1 MLVTF
6 NFGLQLLIDLCSVWF
21 VDEIGYRV
29 SMVLALVWAYVP
41 VINGIVF
48 LKVPIAPLLAA
59 GEEGL
64 SVKELFKSGLFWQAL
79 YSQCFYW
86 QHCG

>member
-41 VINGIVF
+41 VINGTVF

-59 GEEGL
+59 LWLKQRMEIKEKRIIEG
-64 SVKELFKSGLFWQAL
+64 
-79 YSQCFYW
+79 
-86 QHCG
+86 

>member
-21 VDEIGYRV
+21 VDKIGYRV
-29 SMVLALVWAYVP
+29 SMVLALVWACVP

-59 GEEGL
+59 LGLKQRMEIKEKRIIEG
-64 SVKELFKSGLFWQAL
+64 
-79 YSQCFYW
+79 
-86 QHCG
+86 